1 MDNDR
6 NNQGKN
12 AKGSTDKQTDQSGK
26 RVIGRGMTSP
36 DSTQVPL
43 RSEDGEPD
51 MDAINGRIPA
61 DSDRGA
67 NNDNNDNNDNSSK
80 RRS

>member
-1 MDNDR
+1 MTNDR
-6 NNQGKN
+6 DSQSKS

-43 RSEDGEPD
+43 RAEDGEPD
-51 MDAINGRIPA
+51 MDAIKGRIPPD
-61 DSDRGA
+61 DSD
-67 NNDNNDNNDNSSK
+67 DDSSSK
-80 RRS
+80 RRN

>member
-1 MDNDR
+1 MTNDR
-6 NNQGKN
+6 DSQSKS

-43 RSEDGEPD
+43 RAEDGEPD
-51 MDAINGRIPA
+51 MDAINGRIPPDDGDD
-61 DSDRGA
+61 DSA
-67 NNDNNDNNDNSSK
+67 SK
-80 RRS
+80 RRN